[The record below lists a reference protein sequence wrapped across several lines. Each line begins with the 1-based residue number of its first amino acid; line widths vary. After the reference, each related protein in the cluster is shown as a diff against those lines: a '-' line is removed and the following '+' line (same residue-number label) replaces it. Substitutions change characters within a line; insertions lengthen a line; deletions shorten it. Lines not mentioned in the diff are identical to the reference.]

1 MMNNTQTIRVLV
13 VDDHEMV
20 RKGLG
25 LFIDGFD
32 DLELAGEADN
42 GRVAV
47 TVCEQLRPDVVL
59 MDLIMPEG
67 DGIPAILEINQR
79 MPWVKLIALTSF
91 RDEQLIAMAL
101 RAGAVGFLYKDIGTD
116 ELASAIR
123 NTYHGR
129 YTLSPD
135 ATQFVLQ
142 RIRDQDTSDSLNL
155 TSREQQVLM
164 MMVQGLPNRQIA
176 LQMHVTLAMV
186 KQYSTSLFDKLGV
199 TSRMEAVSQALKFHI
214 IDTEQSQHLSKY
226 DPSQHLV
233 K

>member
-1 MMNNTQTIRVLV
+1 MNNSQTIRVLV

-25 LFIDGFD
+25 LFLDGFD

-47 TVCEQLRPDVVL
+47 TLCEQLRPDVVL

-67 DGIPAILEINQR
+67 DGVPAILEINQR
-79 MPWVKLIALTSF
+79 MPWIKLIALTSF

-116 ELASAIR
+116 ELANAIR
-123 NTYHGR
+123 NAYHGR

-135 ATQFVLQ
+135 ATQYVLQ
-142 RIRDQDTSDSLNL
+142 RIRDQDTTHSLNL
-155 TSREQQVLM
+155 TQREQQVLM

-199 TSRMEAVSQALKFHI
+199 SSRMEAVSQALKFHI
-214 IDTEQSQHLSKY
+214 IDPEQLQHHSTLNAEQHLF
-226 DPSQHLV
+226 Q
-233 K
+233 